1 MLVPD
6 EAASCWP
13 TENLILKKGR
23 KHYRAQISPI
33 HWQLRSVISAEG
45 NDVLYYPTGMM
56 GTHIIRLDTR
66 TREAETV
73 KVLKFHPRCMVAKN
87 GWICCGG
94 ENGEFAIIRDIG
106 QTEEGLE
113 ANSASGPGADEA
125 ALANDFRSHLNPQ
138 ESSLGG
144 DTSLTQFSRDMFNM
158 LERRLN
164 GPGRSWTCLSKTF
177 GTERVNCITIWQPSK
192 APTATPPPART
203 QPYATPVAVLA
214 NNDKTI
220 TIVDLQE
227 CEDLDELEYPDCVNR
242 GVLSPDGTLLAAISD
257 DPYLY
262 IHIRKVVKRGKMGD
276 CPQWKPLPRIRLK
289 DQKKKSPSDCRGSF
303 AVCFS
308 ASGRY
313 LAVGTQYGTISIF
326 DVAAILEAKVDPLI
340 TWFYS
345 ARFPQDNAAVRDMAF
360 CPGPF
365 DLLAWTEHRGRIGI
379 ADARSNFTQR
389 QVIALDALEGVEHL
403 PLNDRSTIDPRLLDH
418 RSDRN
423 APTGGGSSSHLSN
436 LLGRTGSPRPLPN
449 PESSDTADRL
459 NHPFTPEETAILE
472 AVQNDRRRRETREA
486 REARDQ
492 AGQHVQRGSAAW
504 RSSVWAERVSAPS
517 PSSSMTP
524 ARLSLHNPTDRDTE
538 QTTLQTYREIAHML
552 RQQRETLTRILE
564 RERSTREARD
574 QTRLPV
580 PASGADQYDRERRA
594 PTPRRRGSAMQS
606 LSQTADSGP
615 TAAPASASASRSQ
628 APSGIDFG
636 GSLSRDSPT
645 PWGRF
650 ASGWAD
656 LEALYNIS
664 GGDGNAANDSTSRA
678 ETLNRARRGIPVISD
693 VWNDDLSGFASRQNY
708 RRLNTRDHPQYPDD
722 TAGLAWSEDGQIL
735 WVATE
740 DGVYEFRVNLQ
751 GRKYFPHIS
760 LR

>member
-23 KHYRAQISPI
+23 KHYRTQISPI

-56 GTHIIRLDTR
+56 STHIMRLDTR
-66 TREAETV
+66 TRETETV
-73 KVLKFHPRCMVAKN
+73 KVLNFHPRTAGSVAA
-87 GWICCGG
+87 G

-113 ANSASGPGADEA
+113 AGSASVPNAEEA
-125 ALANDFRSHLNPQ
+125 ALANDFRSHLNPH
-138 ESSLGG
+138 ESPLGG
-144 DTSLTQFSRDMFNM
+144 DPSLTQFSRDMFNM

-164 GPGRSWTCLSKTF
+164 GPTRSWTYLSKKF
-177 GTERVNCITIWQPSK
+177 GTERVNCITIWQPAK
-192 APTATPPPART
+192 PTATPPAAPPLPRT
-203 QPYATPVAVLA
+203 QNYATPVAVLA

-220 TIVDLQE
+220 TIVGLQD
-227 CEDLDELEYPDCVNR
+227 CEYLDELEYPDCVNR

-262 IHIRKVVKRGKMGD
+262 IHVRKVVKKGKIGD
-276 CPQWKPLPRIRLK
+276 CPEWKLLPRIRLK
-289 DQKKKSPSDCRGSF
+289 DQKKQSPSDCRGSF

-326 DVAAILEAKVDPLI
+326 NVPAILEGKVDPLI

-345 ARFPQDNAAVRDMAF
+345 ARFPQENAAVRDMAF

-365 DLLAWTEHRGRIGI
+365 DLLAWTEHRGRVGI
-379 ADARSNFTQR
+379 ADARTNFTQR
-389 QVIALDALEGVEHL
+389 QVIALDTLEGVEHL

-423 APTGGGSSSHLSN
+423 ATSGGGSASHLSN

-449 PESSDTADRL
+449 PEPSDTADRL
-459 NHPFTPEETAILE
+459 NHPFTQEETAILE
-472 AVQNDRRRRETREA
+472 AVQNDRRRREAREA

-492 AGQHVQRGSAAW
+492 PGQHVQRGSAAW

-524 ARLSLHNPTDRDTE
+524 PQSNLRPTDRDTE

-574 QTRLPV
+574 PTRLAV
-580 PASGADQYDRERRA
+580 PPSISDQQDRERRA
-594 PTPRRRGSAMQS
+594 PTPRRRGSVMQS
-606 LSQTADSGP
+606 LSQNNDS
-615 TAAPASASASRSQ
+615 APAASTSASASRPL
-628 APSGIDFG
+628 APSGADFG
-636 GSLSRDSPT
+636 VSLSRDSPT
-645 PWGRF
+645 PWGRLT
-650 ASGWAD
+650 SGWAD

-664 GGDGNAANDSTSRA
+664 GGDGNDSTSRA

>member
-23 KHYRAQISPI
+23 KHYRTQISPI

-56 GTHIIRLDTR
+56 STHIMRLDTR
-66 TREAETV
+66 TRETETV
-73 KVLKFHPRCMVAKN
+73 KVLNFHPRCMVAKN

-113 ANSASGPGADEA
+113 AGGASSSGADEA
-125 ALANDFRSHLNPQ
+125 ALANEFRSHLNPH
-138 ESSLGG
+138 ETPLR
-144 DTSLTQFSRDMFNM
+144 DDPSLTQFSRDMFNM

-164 GPGRSWTCLSKTF
+164 GPGRSWTYLSKKF
-177 GTERVNCITIWQPSK
+177 GTERVNCITIWQPPK
-192 APTATPPPART
+192 PTVTPPLPRM
-203 QPYATPVAVLA
+203 QNYGTPVAVLA

-220 TIVDLQE
+220 TLVGLQD

-242 GVLSPDGTLLAAISD
+242 GVLSPNGTLLAAISD

-262 IHIRKVVKRGKMGD
+262 IHARKVVKRGKTGD
-276 CPQWKPLPRIRLK
+276 RAEWKPLPRIRLK
-289 DQKKKSPSDCRGSF
+289 DQKKQSPSDCRGSF

-313 LAVGTQYGTISIF
+313 LAVGTQYGTISVF
-326 DVAAILEAKVDPLI
+326 NVAAILEAKVDPLV

-345 ARFPQDNAAVRDMAF
+345 SRFPQDNGAVRDMAF

-365 DLLAWTEHRGRIGI
+365 DLLAWAEHRGRIGV

-389 QVIALDALEGVEHL
+389 QVIALDTLEGVEHL

-418 RSDRN
+418 RSERN
-423 APTGGGSSSHLSN
+423 ATTGGGSSSHLSN

-449 PESSDTADRL
+449 PEPSDTADRL
-459 NHPFTPEETAILE
+459 NHPFTQEETAILE
-472 AVQNDRRRRETREA
+472 AVQNDRRRREAREA

-492 AGQHVQRGSAAW
+492 SGQHVQRGSPAW
-504 RSSVWAERVSAPS
+504 RSSVWAERSNL
-517 PSSSMTP
+517 
-524 ARLSLHNPTDRDTE
+524 RPTDRDTE
-538 QTTLQTYREIAHML
+538 QTALQTYREIAHML

-564 RERSTREARD
+564 RERSTREVRD
-574 QTRLPV
+574 PNRLVV
-580 PASGADQYDRERRA
+580 PPAMSDTLDRDRRA

-606 LSQTADSGP
+606 LSQNTDS
-615 TAAPASASASRSQ
+615 APAASASASRPQVS
-628 APSGIDFG
+628 SGADFG
-636 GSLSRDSPT
+636 VSLSRDSPT
-645 PWGRF
+645 PWSRLT
-650 ASGWAD
+650 SGWAD

-664 GGDGNAANDSTSRA
+664 GGDSNAANDSASRT

-722 TAGLAWSEDGQIL
+722 TAGLTWSEDGQTL

-740 DGVYEFRVNLQ
+740 DGIYEFRVNLQ